1 MERYFNFNNEQV
13 ITPIDVDTVTGEVTF
28 ELDGESTT
36 FESVHEFAESYADAR
51 NVRPENLENWT
62 LVEDGDTL
70 MLYYLKIADVSR
82 VLPDVDMAQL
92 DFDGLD
98 TGLELEQ

>member
-1 MERYFNFNNEQV
+1 MPKRAERGTSMEKYFNFNNEQV

-36 FESVHEFAESYADAR
+36 FESVQEFAEFYADTR
-51 NVRPENLENWT
+51 NVKPENLKNWT

-70 MLYYLKIADVSR
+70 LLSYLKITDVSNMVR
-82 VLPDVDMAQL
+82 
-92 DFDGLD
+92 
-98 TGLELEQ
+98 